1 MAAFVF
7 CFVFSKVHSLL
18 CNSSAGVFLKTVL
31 LKSSPDSQKN
41 TCVGVSFFNKVAA
54 LRPATLLKKRLWHK
68 CFPANLVKFSRS
80 PFLQNTTDGCF
91 FSGFYVTV
99 FPFTR
104 MHIVQRKKRPASY
117 TISWNKFFFPRKIR
131 KHKNFKYEEQTW
143 VYFLNKI

>member
-41 TCVGVSFFNKVAA
+41 TCVGVSFFNKVTA

-91 FSGFYVTV
+91 FSGFYVTD
-99 FPFTR
+99 FPLTR
-104 MHIVQRKKRPASY
+104 MHIVQRKKRPAPY
-117 TISWNKFFFPRKIR
+117 HFLEQFFFPRKIR